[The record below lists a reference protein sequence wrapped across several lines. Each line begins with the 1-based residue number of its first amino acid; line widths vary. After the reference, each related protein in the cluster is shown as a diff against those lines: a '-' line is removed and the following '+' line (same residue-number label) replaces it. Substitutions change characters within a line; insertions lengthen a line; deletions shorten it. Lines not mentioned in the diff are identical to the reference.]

1 MTNPRPRRALRLLQG
16 SATTVHVVAL
26 CLAVA
31 VLVIAFVPGA
41 PVTVQLPAHLFG
53 TPAPLTGTLPGAALD
68 PAGQLAFT
76 LADPTPVQRLL
87 QAAIIVPDLLVVAE
101 VARRLAGLL
110 RSAREHDPFTAQTVR
125 RLTTV
130 AKIAA
135 LGGSATWLLG
145 VVAAWGLASTVV
157 DPWVPVQ
164 PTGGLLGWLAVGLV
178 IAGFA
183 QLVDRGVDLRSE
195 LDTVI

>member
-1 MTNPRPRRALRLLQG
+1 MSKPRPRRALRLLQG
-16 SATTVHVVAL
+16 SATTVHVAAL

-31 VLVIAFVPGA
+31 VLVIAFVPGS
-41 PVTVQLPAHLFG
+41 PVTVALPADLFG
-53 TPAPLTGTLPGAALD
+53 TPAVLTGAAPEATLD
-68 PAGQLAFT
+68 PTGQLAFV

-110 RSAREHDPFTAQTVR
+110 RSARQHDPFTAQTVR
-125 RLTTV
+125 RLTAV

-145 VVAAWGLASTVV
+145 VLAAWGLASSVV
-157 DPWVPVQ
+157 DPHVAVQ
-164 PTGGLLGWLAVGLV
+164 PTGGLLGWLAVALV
-178 IAGFA
+178 VAGFA
-183 QLVDRGVDLRSE
+183 QLVDRGVDLRTE